1 MSVSVVLFTAFVV
14 LLIMGV
20 AVEVSLTFASFIY
33 LFGFSNVPVMVVAQ
47 KFFTAADSY
56 SLMAI
61 PFFIIAG
68 GILEKGGVAKRLVD
82 MFNAILGWLPGGLAI
97 AAFIASAFFG
107 AISGSS
113 AATVAAIGS
122 IIVPVMIKEGYT
134 ERFSLAT
141 VASAGFLGIIIPPSI
156 PMVIYSMA
164 LGISVTDVFLGGIIP
179 GIMLACGMAIYSVIY
194 GIKHRHEIVIH
205 KFSFRNLWVTFKAA
219 IWALLMPVIILGGIY
234 GGIFTPTESAAVA
247 ILYGLIVSK
256 FIYYELDFTVLR
268 DIFQG
273 AIKTTC
279 QIMFIVCAAS
289 AFAYVL
295 TRENV
300 TANLARALIGAA
312 QNKFMFWLLVTILLL
327 IVGCIMDT
335 VPAIMILA
343 PLFAACLSNYGIS
356 NVAFGVIMVINLGI
370 GLCTPPVGLN
380 LYVAAGLRKVG
391 LETVV
396 NRHLWC
402 YLGLAMLLL
411 ILFMAFPEIITFLP
425 STSAAQAG

>member
-1 MSVSVVLFTAFVV
+1 MSVNVVLFSSFIF
-14 LLIMGV
+14 LLVMGV
-20 AVEVSLTFASFIY
+20 PVAVSLTFSAFIY
-33 LFGFSNVPVMVVAQ
+33 LIGFANIPVMVVAQ

-82 MFNAILGWLPGGLAI
+82 MFNAILGWIPGGLAI

-107 AISGSS
+107 ARSGSS

-122 IIVPVMIKEGYT
+122 IIVPIMIKEGYT
-134 ERFSLAT
+134 ERFALAT
-141 VASAGFLGIIIPPSI
+141 VAAAGFLGIIIPPSI
-156 PMVIYSMA
+156 PMVIYGMA
-164 LGISVTDVFLGGIIP
+164 LGISVTDVFLGGVIP
-179 GIMLACGMAIYSVIY
+179 GIMLALGMAVYSVIY
-194 GIKHRHEIVIH
+194 GFKHKNEIVIH
-205 KFSFRNLWVTFKAA
+205 KFSIRNLWVTFKSA

-247 ILYGLIVSK
+247 IIYGLIVSK
-256 FIYYELDFTVLR
+256 FIYHELDFATLR
-268 DIFQG
+268 DIFKG
-273 AIKTTC
+273 SVKTSC
-279 QIMFIVCAAS
+279 QIMFIVCAAT

-300 TANLARALIGAA
+300 TANLAKAIISIAS
-312 QNKFMFWLLVTILLL
+312 NKFMFWTLVTVLLL

-335 VPAIMILA
+335 VPAVMILA
-343 PLFAACLSNYGIS
+343 PLFASCLDTYGIS
-356 NVAFGVIMVINLGI
+356 DVAFGVVMIINLGI

-391 LETVV
+391 IETVV
-396 NRHLWC
+396 NMHLWK
-402 YLGLAMLLL
+402 YLALALLLL
-411 ILFMAFPEIITFLP
+411 ILFMAFPQIITFLP
-425 STSAAQAG
+425 STAVS